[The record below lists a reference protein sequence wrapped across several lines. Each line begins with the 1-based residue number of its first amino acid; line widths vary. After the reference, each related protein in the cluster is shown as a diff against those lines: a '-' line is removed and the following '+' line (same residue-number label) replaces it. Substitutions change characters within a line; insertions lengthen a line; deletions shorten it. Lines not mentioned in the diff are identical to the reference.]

1 MARPRASDHD
11 EKRRAILEQAAG
23 LFARHGYDRAS
34 LSMLAEACGMSKALL
49 YHYYTDKSEL
59 LFDVIRT
66 HLEHLLAV
74 TAVLDC
80 VRPRDPRSH
89 LQRLAETLLE
99 AYHQADSKHHVQI
112 NQLQFLPE
120 PRQAALKAMQR
131 SLVDRFAAAIAP
143 CLAPGLDRD
152 VLVKPLTM
160 SLFGMLNW
168 HHLWFREKGPMTR
181 SGYARLAVA
190 LVVDGAAGLAARAG
204 TSRRALAPAP
214 TGVTPGRSR

>member
-11 EKRRAILEQAAG
+11 EKRRAILEQSAV
-23 LFARHGYDRAS
+23 LFAQHGYDRAS

-59 LFDVIRT
+59 LFDIIHT

-74 TAVLDC
+74 TAVPDGI
-80 VRPRDPRSH
+80 RPRDPRAH
-89 LQRLAETLLE
+89 LQCLAETLLD
-99 AYHQADSKHHVQI
+99 AYHRADSKHHVQI

-131 SLVDRFAAAIAP
+131 KLVDRFATAIAP
-143 CLAPGLDRD
+143 CLAPGLDQKA
-152 VLVKPLTM
+152 LLKPLTM

-168 HHLWFREKGPMTR
+168 HHLWFQENGPMTR
-181 SGYARLAVA
+181 GNYASLAVA
-190 LVVDGAAGLAARAG
+190 LVIDGAAGLAVPMG
-204 TSRRALAPAP
+204 KSRRALA
-214 TGVTPGRSR
+214 